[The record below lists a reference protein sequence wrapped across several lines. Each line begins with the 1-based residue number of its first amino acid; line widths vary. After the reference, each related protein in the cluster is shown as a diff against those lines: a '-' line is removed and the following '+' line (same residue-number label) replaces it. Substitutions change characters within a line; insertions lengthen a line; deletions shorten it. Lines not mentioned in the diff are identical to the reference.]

1 MSLAGSEVSTTHK
14 SSTLSGAEFLK
25 GVAAR
30 MYVMSEPGLKLAY
43 EAVVDVGERQDL
55 GISPLGERFIVPIL
69 GGSFE
74 GERLRGQ
81 VLPGGAD
88 RQWLR
93 PDGVK
98 ELDALYEMQTD
109 DGCVITVRNRV
120 LIDEN
125 APAGRYARSLVRLQA
140 NHPNYAWLGK
150 RIFVG
155 TLQSLRPARAA
166 VKICV
171 FEVL

>member
-1 MSLAGSEVSTTHK
+1 
-14 SSTLSGAEFLK
+14 
-25 GVAAR
+25 
-30 MYVMSEPGLKLAY
+30 MSEPACKFAY
-43 EAVVDVGERQDL
+43 EAIVDIAERQDL
-55 GISPLGERFIVPIL
+55 GASPLGARFIVPIL

-98 ELDALYEMQTD
+98 ELDALYEMKTD

-120 LIDEN
+120 LIDEG
-125 APAGRYARSLVRLQA
+125 APGGRYARSVVRLQA
-140 NHPNYAWLGK
+140 NDPRYEWLGQ

-155 TLQSLRPARAA
+155 TLESLRPERMA
-166 VKICV
+166 VKIRV
-171 FEVL
+171 FELV